1 MRDFQIKCLFLDI
14 GGVLLTNGWGHAL
27 REKTAKTFGFEL
39 EEFTQRHEM
48 IFELF
53 ETGKLSFDGYLSW
66 TIFYKPRGFSL
77 KEVRDFI
84 FNSAEP
90 FPEMIEYVKELKSDY
105 GLKLGVVSNEGKEL
119 AVDRIQRFN
128 MTSYI
133 DFFIVS
139 SFVHF
144 RKPDPAVYTL
154 AIDVAQMAPA
164 EICYIDDRALLIES
178 ARDLGLHCIHHTSVE
193 STKKRVDSLL
203 HVPV

>member
-1 MRDFQIKCLFLDI
+1 MQNAQIKGLFLDI
-14 GGVLLTNGWGHAL
+14 GGVLLTNGWGHQL

-39 EEFTQRHEM
+39 EEFTLRHEM

-53 ETGKLSFDGYLSW
+53 EIGKLSFDSYLEW
-66 TIFYKPRGFSL
+66 TIFYKLRNFSL
-77 KEVRDFI
+77 KEVKSFI
-84 FNSAEP
+84 FDSVEP
-90 FPEMIEYVKELKSDY
+90 FPEMIEYVKELKSNY

-144 RKPDPAVYTL
+144 RKPDADIYTL
-154 AIDVAQMAPA
+154 AIDVAQMIPA

-178 ARDLGLHCIHHTSVE
+178 AAGLGLHCIHHTSFE
-193 STKKRVDSLL
+193 STKKRMDTLL
-203 HVPV
+203 QVFV